1 MDQEQGPT
9 PSAALL
15 PVPGE
20 EHHPFLILSVQL
32 LASLMLGAT
41 AVALYQGL
49 ATAVGWDTELI
60 RTGLRASAAP
70 AERWQMRVL
79 LALSHLLTFAL
90 AGWVVVRLFY
100 PPTSRALD
108 YLRVYRA
115 PQALVI
121 GGAVS
126 LMLLALPLVLYIYEW
141 NRSLPIPDALRQSE
155 AKADE
160 MLKALLRMDNG
171 WEFLANLALIALL
184 PAIGEELVFR
194 GVVQQQLMRLVRE
207 PWVAILLAGAVFSF
221 AHFQFEGFLPRL
233 LLGVLLGWLYWRF
246 QNFWV
251 PAAAHFANNGL
262 QVLVQYLYH
271 RDVST
276 LNLEEDI
283 AVPLYWALLSAALV
297 LYLAR
302 LLQRLS
308 GTGNFL

>member
-1 MDQEQGPT
+1 MDQEQRST
-9 PSAALL
+9 PSEAL
-15 PVPGE
+15 PPAPSE
-20 EHHPFLILSVQL
+20 EHYPFLILSVQL

-41 AVALYQGL
+41 AVVLYQGL

-60 RTGLRASAAP
+60 STGLRADAAP

-79 LALSHLLTFAL
+79 LALSHLLTFVL
-90 AGWVVVRLFY
+90 AGWAVVRLFY
-100 PPTSRALD
+100 PPTTRALD
-108 YLRVYRA
+108 YLRVRRP
-115 PQALVI
+115 PQALVV

-126 LMLLALPLVLYIYEW
+126 LMLLALPLVLYAYEW

-155 AKADE
+155 AEANE
-160 MLKALLRMDNG
+160 MLKELLRMDNM
-171 WEFLANLALIALL
+171 WEFLANLVLIALL

-262 QVLVQYLYH
+262 QVLAQYLYH

-283 AVPLYWALLSAALV
+283 SVPVYLALFSAASV

-302 LLQRLS
+302 LLQRQP
-308 GTGNFL
+308 GANNFL